1 MDSRERTNPC
11 HHVWVREITPALGTL
26 AGSSA
31 VVMPN
36 QRAVLHQREAL
47 QIAIKPRLVGRETY
61 GVRTEALLRLSRRP
75 RTGL

>member
-1 MDSRERTNPC
+1 MCGCVKYASNR
-11 HHVWVREITPALGTL
+11 GTRLVIRKSL
-26 AGSSA
+26 ARFA

-36 QRAVLHQREAL
+36 QRAVRHRREAL